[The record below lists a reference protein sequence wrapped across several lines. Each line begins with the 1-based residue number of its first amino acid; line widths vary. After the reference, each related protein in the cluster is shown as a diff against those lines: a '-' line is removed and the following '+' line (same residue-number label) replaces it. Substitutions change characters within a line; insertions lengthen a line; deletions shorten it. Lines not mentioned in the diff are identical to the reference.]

1 MKCSRRIIMT
11 KFDEPKEIEIEWTYE
26 RARAESEEDEDSLD
40 EDAISDV
47 DFQIGESRE
56 TIEINSWDDIPE
68 GYEPV
73 NPNDAEEY
81 DRYLQNKDL
90 IPLDDEEE

>member
-1 MKCSRRIIMT
+1 MV
-11 KFDEPKEIEIEWTYE
+11 KFDEPKEVEIEWTYE
-26 RARAESEEDEDSLD
+26 RARAESGEDEDSLD

-56 TIEINSWDDIPE
+56 TIEINSWDDIPK

-90 IPLDDEEE
+90 IPVDDDEE